1 MSKGCCVI
9 YTFTSIYSFTC
20 LCLKG
25 LYKEITIQ
33 MVSTYEPQHNFSI
46 NPYKTNQCYQ
56 SPNSAVG
63 SAPVLLPS
71 DVRSES
77 QVRGSFLMHTIF
89 FFCVLE
95 SFQWFLPFV
104 VLESYINIY
113 LNPQQKN
120 QFSENTFFFVIIL
133 K

>member
-9 YTFTSIYSFTC
+9 YTFTSSYSFTC

-77 QVRGSFLMHTIF
+77 QVRGSFLMH
-89 FFCVLE
+89 
-95 SFQWFLPFV
+95 
-104 VLESYINIY
+104 
-113 LNPQQKN
+113 
-120 QFSENTFFFVIIL
+120 NTFFFFLRFRIFSMISSFRSPRILYKYIPQSATKKSVFRKHFFLIIL

>member
-1 MSKGCCVI
+1 MESHNVDK
-9 YTFTSIYSFTC
+9 
-20 LCLKG
+20 
-25 LYKEITIQ
+25 Q
-33 MVSTYEPQHNFSI
+33 PQHNFSI
-46 NPYKTNQCYQ
+46 NPYKTNQYYHT
-56 SPNSAVG
+56 PNSAVG

-77 QVRGSFLMHTIF
+77 QVRGSFLMLTTF

-95 SFQWFLPFV
+95 SFQWFPPFV

-120 QFSENTFFFVIIL
+120 QFSENTFFVIIL